1 MANDLLGKLG
11 EAFVLLRADGETL
24 NADLKKRKKELEKE
38 LASWESSF
46 KSVGKG
52 LSTTVTA
59 SFLALGAAALGA
71 GAEIDDALDTIRV
84 KTGATGDAA
93 KGMEQSFKNVF
104 ANVPSSAGDVAEA
117 LSVIHQKTGL
127 TGASL
132 EALATQALNLARI
145 TKTDL
150 NTVLATSQDLFA
162 NWGVSAE
169 EQAGKLDFLF
179 KAAQAGG
186 MKVDALMAS
195 LSDSGAILRGFGFD
209 LEQSASLLAQFEKA
223 GIDSESMLAGLRK
236 ATADFAKDGIDLKTG
251 LAATIEE
258 IKQMGPGL
266 AGTQK
271 AIDVFGNKVGQ
282 KFADAIGKGT
292 LGIKEFRDQLAN
304 SPESIQKAADE
315 TDGFAE
321 KLKLFKN
328 NLVLA
333 LEPLGTKL
341 LDIGNKAAPML
352 ISLAQAAGK
361 LADKFKELPDP
372 VQSAA
377 IGVGA
382 VAAAAGPV
390 IYVMG
395 TLLGNIKSIATTF
408 GEWGPTISKAASA
421 IGTVTGALVALNVAA
436 AAFTGYKLYQVFSLI
451 AEIDNQRAQASK
463 DNAAQTVQDQKAMQV
478 AFEKTGISAVSAGQA
493 YKILDAYS
501 AGLAG
506 RSMDLS
512 FASNEVKEAFA
523 KGAIAASAHAKATT
537 EQAQAQDAAG
547 KAAILEAAR
556 QKAATEAKAAAI
568 EKAKA
573 LREELQKL
581 NDQYSGKTIVEDAN
595 KLLMVLTNLGGVT
608 KLTKEEAAQMFPVFE
623 GAVAKLAAMGQ
634 KVPPEIRKVYDELF
648 RVVKLPELNAKSMD
662 IWTKSWEEGLAK
674 QEASLQKDID
684 KKNALFLSG
693 LEGASKFI
701 TEGSRLAMTEQERM
715 LEDAQKFKDDA
726 LKQIEPLRTE
736 LPDVWKA
743 ARDGINAVYG
753 DMVKDANAA
762 ATKSAVA
769 FGKKIGGAVI
779 GAIQQG
785 GGAGA
790 VGGSIGGFLGNEL
803 GSKVGEKLGAT
814 VASKLASTLG
824 SKAGAAIGGAL
835 GSVVPVVG
843 TILGAMAGKF
853 IGNLFGGN
861 KEKKEVQAAR
871 EELIKQAG
879 GIDALKA
886 KAEAAGVSLDKMMS
900 ATKMKDFQAEV
911 DKLNKGI
918 EQTQKKIE
926 GINTAI
932 GGVNTLG
939 QGLAMRL
946 GKVYEDAYEVA
957 KKAAKDGNEEIKDFT
972 VKGTEEQQAAWQRLA
987 TFTAA
992 TFAAQVQQTGDV
1004 IGALQAMQPAF
1015 DTLLDLQKKFG
1026 FEGDETT
1033 NKLIGL
1039 FGVIKDN
1046 ADVFTSISGATQIM
1060 QGLGQAL
1067 LVNSDIAATFGQE
1080 LAADFKTLTDRGVD
1094 ATMALALMQKPL
1106 QELWQLQK
1114 DGKVTLDETT
1124 QAMLDQAEQQG
1135 IVGEQMKGVNEKIL
1149 DVLEAIGIALGATI
1163 PDSVKKFGAAVGGI
1177 KVPPIDI
1184 PYRYRQEGEGP
1195 RTPGSFPGSD
1205 EAPEFAQGGM
1215 ANFGMG
1221 SMAVLHGP
1229 EAVIPLDRLETMMM
1243 DRSPALDPAALAD
1256 ALSRA
1261 GVGGG
1266 DITLAPV
1273 FNGTLANEMRAFMR
1287 EQFIPMAISVL
1298 QDSGDLRAR
1307 FSTVV
1312 ATPTGD

>member
-38 LASWESSF
+38 LSSWESSF

-84 KTGATGDAA
+84 KTGLTGDAA

-104 ANVPSSAGDVAEA
+104 ASVPSSAGDVAEA

-127 TGASL
+127 TGAGL
-132 EALATQALNLARI
+132 ETLATQTLNLARI

-150 NTVLATSQDLFA
+150 NTVLETSQDLFA
-162 NWGVSAE
+162 NWGVSAQD
-169 EQAGKLDFLF
+169 QAGKLDFLF

-186 MKVDALMAS
+186 IKVDQLMGSLAS
-195 LSDSGAILRGFGFD
+195 SGAVLREFGFD
-209 LEQSASLLAQFEKA
+209 LEQSAALLAQFEKA
-223 GIDSESMLAGLRK
+223 GIDSETMLGGLKK
-236 ATADFAKDGIDLKTG
+236 AAASFAKDGIDLKTG
-251 LAATIEE
+251 LAATVEE
-258 IKQMGPGL
+258 LKQLGPGL
-266 AGTQK
+266 AAQQK
-271 AIDVFGNKVGQ
+271 AMDVFGNKVGTQ
-282 KFADAIGKGT
+282 VADAVAKGK
-292 LGIKEFRDQLAN
+292 LGVAEFYAQLKN
-304 SPESIQKAADE
+304 SPETITKAADE
-315 TDGFAE
+315 TDGFSE
-321 KLKLFKN
+321 KLKIFKN
-328 NLVLA
+328 NVILA

-341 LDIGNKAAPML
+341 LDIGNKAVPML
-352 ISLAQAAGK
+352 ITMAGAAGK
-361 LADKFKELPDP
+361 VADQFKELPEP
-372 VQSAA
+372 VQNAA
-377 IGVGA
+377 IGLGA

-395 TLLGNIKSIATTF
+395 TLLGHVGSMATIFGTWGPSIIAAAKAIAT
-408 GEWGPTISKAASA
+408 I
-421 IGTVTGALVALNVAA
+421 TGGLVALNVAA
-436 AAFTGYKLYQVFSLI
+436 AAFTGYKLVQLFSLI
-451 AEIDNQRAQASK
+451 AEVDGQRAQSSK
-463 DNAAQTVQDQKAMQV
+463 DNAAQTVADNKAIQV
-478 AFEKTGISAVSAGQA
+478 AMEKTGIVAVSAGQA

-506 RSMDLS
+506 RYMDLS
-512 FASNEVKEAFA
+512 FASNEVKDAFA
-523 KGAIAASAHAKATT
+523 KGTVAAGTNAKATA
-537 EQAQAQDAAG
+537 EQAAAQEAAG
-547 KAAILEAAR
+547 KAAMLEAAR
-556 QKAATEAKAAAI
+556 QKAAAEAKAAAA

-581 NDQYSGKTIVEDAN
+581 NDQYSGKTVVEDAN

-648 RVVKLPELNAKSMD
+648 KVVKLPELNAKSMD
-662 IWTKSWEEGLAK
+662 VWTKSWEAGLEK
-674 QEASLQKDID
+674 QQAALEKDIA
-684 KKNALFLSG
+684 KKNELFVGG
-693 LEGASKFI
+693 LEAASKFI
-701 TEGSRLAMTEQERM
+701 TDGSRLAMTEQEKM
-715 LEDAQKFKDDA
+715 LADAQKFKDDA
-726 LKQIEPLRTE
+726 LKQIKPLETE

-762 ATKSAVA
+762 GIKSAAA

-790 VGGSIGGFLGNEL
+790 IGGSIGGFLGNEL
-803 GSKVGEKLGAT
+803 GSKVGEKLGST

-843 TILGAMAGKF
+843 TILGGLAGKF
-853 IGNLFGGN
+853 IGNLFSGG

-886 KAEAAGVSLDKMMS
+886 KAEAAGVSLDKMLS
-900 ATKMKDFQAEV
+900 ATKMKDFQSEV

-918 EQTQKKIE
+918 EQTQKKVE

-946 GKVYEDAYEVA
+946 GKVYEAAYDAA
-957 KKAAKDGNEEIKDFT
+957 KKAAKDGNEEITDFT

-987 TFTAA
+987 QFTSA

-1004 IGALQAMQPAF
+1004 IGALQSMQPAF

-1026 FEGDETT
+1026 FEGDESTT
-1033 NKLIGL
+1033 KLMTL
-1039 FGVIKDN
+1039 YGVIKDN

-1060 QGLGQAL
+1060 QGLGEAL
-1067 LVNSDIAATFGQE
+1067 LVNSDIATTFGQE
-1080 LAADFKTLTDRGVD
+1080 LAADFAELQKRGVD

-1135 IVGEQMKGVNEKIL
+1135 IVGEQMKSVNEKIL

-1163 PDSVKKFGAAVGGI
+1163 PESVGKFAKAVGGI
-1177 KVPPIDI
+1177 KVPPIDV
-1184 PYRYRQEGEGP
+1184 PYRYRREGDSI
-1195 RTPGSFPGSD
+1195 PGGSD
-1205 EAPEFAQGGM
+1205 PNQGEAPEFAQGGM

-1221 SMAVLHGP
+1221 SLAVLHGP
-1229 EAVIPLDRLETMMM
+1229 EAVIPLDRLESMML

-1256 ALSRA
+1256 ALARA

-1273 FNGTLANEMRAFMR
+1273 FNGTLGNEMRSFMR
-1287 EQFIPMAISVL
+1287 EIFIPMTISVL

-1312 ATPTGD
+1312 APTGA